1 VHDRIPQEGFYF
13 TMAAARFSQFGR
25 RMMYNDPI
33 RNEGLKGW
41 PNRTEYK
48 NVSLPADC
56 ITCAFEKS
64 NGIPIHEG

>member
-1 VHDRIPQEGFYF
+1 
-13 TMAAARFSQFGR
+13 MAAARFSQFGR

-48 NVSLPADC
+48 NVSLPAGSIRSSLGPQKDE
-56 ITCAFEKS
+56 A
-64 NGIPIHEG
+64 